1 MSKADDDDITGPAVP
16 GGRTDGERFER
27 RAGPAEAGPEEPPPL
42 PRDIPIGRADVH
54 LVLARLLHWGIPA
67 RVAAPDLPYDL
78 IAEPG
83 EEFGRVR
90 IRVRTIRVERRRRNR
105 FALRQ
110 GHHHARR
117 GTVDDRPGEFDLAA
131 FVTLDLG
138 RVQFRARLVGGVHI
152 GAAALLTHGAELR
165 SWFAALSALR
175 AGHWA
180 PPDGDAD
187 DAGTPA
193 WPTA

>member
-1 MSKADDDDITGPAVP
+1 MSRVDRNLTTP
-16 GGRTDGERFER
+16 E
-27 RAGPAEAGPEEPPPL
+27 AEPEEPPPL
-42 PRDIPIGRADVH
+42 PRDLPTGEAGVH
-54 LVLARLLHWGIPA
+54 LVLARLLDWGLPA

-83 EEFGRVR
+83 EEFGSVR

-110 GHHHARR
+110 GHHRARR

-165 SWFAALSALR
+165 SWLAALSALL

-187 DAGTPA
+187 DAGSRA